1 MDRRRGIARALLRLA
16 PLTVTG
22 FMQISWFGNLAL
34 ATDPHANARRD
45 WYRFYQTGRQ
55 LLAGD
60 LTAIYRM
67 ASDSRYFWLYPPYCI
82 YLAAPLG
89 VLPEW
94 YAYALCVLV
103 EVAAVGG
110 ALAVL
115 RAAVPGRGADHTN
128 AAIAVLASMPFNT
141 AIVIGQISGVLSLI
155 LAASLWAWRRRR
167 PVTTGLL
174 LSLLFIKP
182 NLAIFFPPVC
192 LLARQWRVL
201 AGIGVGSALLLLASL
216 PLGLERWH
224 EYAFATHSYVNLLQS
239 AVPMW
244 KQLTLYAFWYTVSGA
259 LASQGV
265 SVTAP
270 WLASVAL
277 LGAVTMAAWWRRSDS
292 ETALPRLFGL
302 TVLLAISA
310 NLYVYFYDGLL
321 LLVPGV
327 VWWVMRDE
335 YRSLWCHGLIGACLL
350 GIFAVGYLGIFVTQE
365 GISWAGPL
373 IAIWLLCE
381 AVDLLAAPSPAAAPA
396 PHPA

>member
-182 NLAIFFPPVC
+182 NLAVFF
-192 LLARQWRVL
+192 LAAVTFSVIITWVYNHTGGSILAVAIWHAAYNLSSATTAADGTIAALSSTLVIVWAVSIIQRER
-201 AGIGVGSALLLLASL
+201 AGIPAL
-216 PLGLERWH
+216 GR
-224 EYAFATHSYVNLLQS
+224 
-239 AVPMW
+239 
-244 KQLTLYAFWYTVSGA
+244 
-259 LASQGV
+259 
-265 SVTAP
+265 
-270 WLASVAL
+270 
-277 LGAVTMAAWWRRSDS
+277 
-292 ETALPRLFGL
+292 
-302 TVLLAISA
+302 
-310 NLYVYFYDGLL
+310 
-321 LLVPGV
+321 
-327 VWWVMRDE
+327 
-335 YRSLWCHGLIGACLL
+335 
-350 GIFAVGYLGIFVTQE
+350 
-365 GISWAGPL
+365 
-373 IAIWLLCE
+373 
-381 AVDLLAAPSPAAAPA
+381 
-396 PHPA
+396 

>member
-1 MDRRRGIARALLRLA
+1 RTGLAALQLA
-16 PLTVTG
+16 PILVSVVWQASWVGLLLLPAIVWHVQGDQYRSRTCRRLIGGCVLLVFVFGYVALTYGGVAWIG
-22 FMQISWFGNLAL
+22 PLVAL
-34 ATDPHANARRD
+34 
-45 WYRFYQTGRQ
+45 W
-55 LLAGD
+55 LLGED

-182 NLAIFFPPVC
+182 NLAIFSPPVC

-201 AGIGVGSALLLLASL
+201 
-216 PLGLERWH
+216 
-224 EYAFATHSYVNLLQS
+224 
-239 AVPMW
+239 
-244 KQLTLYAFWYTVSGA
+244 
-259 LASQGV
+259 
-265 SVTAP
+265 
-270 WLASVAL
+270 
-277 LGAVTMAAWWRRSDS
+277 
-292 ETALPRLFGL
+292 
-302 TVLLAISA
+302 
-310 NLYVYFYDGLL
+310 
-321 LLVPGV
+321 
-327 VWWVMRDE
+327 
-335 YRSLWCHGLIGACLL
+335 
-350 GIFAVGYLGIFVTQE
+350 
-365 GISWAGPL
+365 
-373 IAIWLLCE
+373 
-381 AVDLLAAPSPAAAPA
+381 
-396 PHPA
+396 

>member
-1 MDRRRGIARALLRLA
+1 MR
-16 PLTVTG
+16 T
-22 FMQISWFGNLAL
+22 SWFGTLPL
-34 ATDPHANARRD
+34 ATDPHATARRA

-182 NLAIFFPPVC
+182 NLAIFFPLVC
-192 LLARQWRVL
+192 LLARQWRVVP
-201 AGIGVGSALLLLASL
+201 GIGVGSAFLLPPLLSL
-216 PLGLERWH
+216 GFRRWRCH
-224 EYAFATHSYVNLLQS
+224 SVRTHGFGYHLPNV
-239 AVPMW
+239 V
-244 KQLTLYAFWYTVSGA
+244 
-259 LASQGV
+259 
-265 SVTAP
+265 
-270 WLASVAL
+270 
-277 LGAVTMAAWWRRSDS
+277 RRSK
-292 ETALPRLFGL
+292 
-302 TVLLAISA
+302 
-310 NLYVYFYDGLL
+310 
-321 LLVPGV
+321 
-327 VWWVMRDE
+327 
-335 YRSLWCHGLIGACLL
+335 
-350 GIFAVGYLGIFVTQE
+350 
-365 GISWAGPL
+365 
-373 IAIWLLCE
+373 
-381 AVDLLAAPSPAAAPA
+381 
-396 PHPA
+396 